1 MDKIV
6 NVPLMISIPKLYR
19 NLLRTMAA
27 ENNLSNP
34 DSHSSAAQL
43 ARKIIVNHLESMRRE
58 NNKNGD

>member
-1 MDKIV
+1 MEKII
-6 NVPLMISIPKLYR
+6 NVPMMISIPKSYR

-43 ARKIIVNHLESMRRE
+43 AREIIVNHLESKER
-58 NNKNGD
+58 GGL